1 MTTKN
6 LFQATPSDAEIT
18 GFIFT
23 DLDSYLGECDHR
35 HALFGTEEYELQIID
50 GNQIDQE
57 LFTNLKISQAT
68 LAEWFDEI
76 QILTFDEKV
85 GLWFLIGCCGYHL
98 TPALDILRDG
108 LTIILHG
115 TKKELAGWTQ
125 QQNPF
130 PERISAPSFHE
141 FRFVGET
148 WVGSPLTY

>member
-6 LFQATPSDAEIT
+6 LFQAIPADTEIT

-23 DLDSYLGECDHR
+23 NLDSYLCEYDHR
-35 HALFGTEEYELQIID
+35 RALFGTVEYELKIID
-50 GNQIDQE
+50 GDLIDQE
-57 LFTNLKISQAT
+57 LFANLRINQAT
-68 LAEWFDEI
+68 LVEWFNEI

-85 GLWFLIGCCGYHL
+85 GLWFLVGCCGYEL
-98 TPALDILRDG
+98 ASALDILRDG